1 MMQLTP
7 QIQLEAR
14 KELAR
19 RFFYDYCRLKYPKH
33 YTDDRLYLKEMCER
47 LQAFS
52 EQNVK
57 RFLIINVP
65 PRHYKSFTGSGFVE
79 WRLGKQPERKIMT
92 GSYNE
97 ELSSTFATKVRDTID
112 EQPSPGVLTYHDIF
126 PGTRIKYGQAAMK
139 KWALEG
145 NTQASYLA
153 TSPTGTATG
162 FGANDIVLDDIIK
175 NAQEAYDDA
184 VLDKHWSW
192 LTNTM
197 LSRTEGDDWKV
208 YAIMT
213 RWAERDLAGRI
224 IEAFGDLVEVIT
236 FKALQDDGTMLCDS
250 VLNRTDYDLKTKEMN
265 PDIVEANYNQQP
277 IDITGRLFA
286 DFGVWETLPQGE
298 HRVLN
303 YTDTADKG
311 SDFLCSVDFIEHNG
325 DVYVIDVVISDEA
338 MEVTEPAVAEMLNA
352 DNVNEAIIE
361 SNNGGRGF
369 GRNIERILLDSY
381 GNRRCVIT
389 PVVQTSNKESRILAS
404 SAWVNRHV
412 FMPRNWKSLYP
423 EFYRQLAKYQKKGR
437 NGHDDAPDVLAAI
450 YELMSDL
457 TVPFTGSDLTDEPES
472 FTDGLLDKTF

>member
-1 MMQLTP
+1 MTLQLTP
-7 QIQLEAR
+7 EIQLEAR

-19 RFFYDYCRLKYPKH
+19 RFFYDYCQLKYPKH

-47 LQAFS
+47 IQAFS

-65 PRHYKSFTGSGFVE
+65 PRHYKSFTGSAFVE
-79 WRLGKQPERKIMT
+79 WRLGKEPERKIMT

-97 ELSSTFATKVRDTID
+97 ELSTTFATKVRDTID
-112 EQPSPGVLTYHDIF
+112 EEPSPGVLTYHDIF

-162 FGANDIVLDDIIK
+162 FGANDIVIDDIIK

-184 VLDKHWSW
+184 VLEKQWNW

-213 RWAERDLAGRI
+213 RWAEKDLAGRI

-236 FKALQDDGTMLCDS
+236 FKAVQDDGTMLCDS
-250 VLNRTDYDLKTKEMN
+250 VLSRRDYDLKTQEMA
-265 PDIVEANYNQQP
+265 PEIIEANYNQKP
-277 IDITGRLFA
+277 IDVSGRLFSE
-286 DFGVWETLPQGE
+286 FGIWESLPEGKTKKW
-298 HRVLN
+298 N

-311 SDFLCSVDFIEHNG
+311 TDFLCSVDYIVHENE
-325 DVYVIDVVISDEA
+325 VYVTDVVISDEP
-338 MEVTEPAVAEMLNA
+338 METTETAVADMLQG
-352 DNVNEAIIE
+352 DEVDEAEFE

-369 GRNIERILLDSY
+369 ARNVERILKER
-381 GNRRCVIT
+381 GTNRTVIRDK
-389 PVVQTSNKESRILAS
+389 PQTANKEARILSS

-412 FMPRNWKSLYP
+412 FMPYNWKHKYP
-423 EFYRQLAKYQKKGR
+423 EFYKQLMSYQKKGK
-437 NGHDDAPDVLAAI
+437 NAHDDAPDVLAAI
-450 YELMSDL
+450 YERVANPSSGFRV
-457 TVPFTGSDLTDEPES
+457 TVL
-472 FTDGLLDKTF
+472 